1 MAKKSFFKIFLVIL
15 LFLLLLGAGG
25 VFVWWHLSSSEKT
38 PKKRV
43 KVQNSIEQ
51 NLVDIGP
58 LYNLDPITVTL
69 KTKNKKYNRITITL
83 SLELDCKLLVYELEA
98 QSRIIKDKIISIF
111 QQKTLEDLYTEIGR
125 ENLRDEIKASL
136 NAILTDG
143 QIKNVY
149 IINIKETTDEK
160 ESS

>member
-1 MAKKSFFKIFLVIL
+1 MVKKSFFKILLIIL